1 MKKVA
6 FRRLSIKNFL
16 SVGEE
21 PIEIKF
27 DKGFN
32 IITGYNKDE
41 NDIKNGVGK
50 TLIIDALYFAIFGT
64 TLRELSNQSYIIN
77 RQTTR
82 NCKVILEFDNNS
94 SRHGQDHF
102 VIERSLAPKKL
113 TVSKNGNDKTKS
125 SIPET
130 NKYIKEVLS
139 ADEDI
144 FQNCIIMRANNT
156 IPFMIKN
163 KSAKKNFIESIFNL
177 SIFSD
182 MLKEVRDDLR
192 VAKHNYDITNTQ
204 YEVIDNNK
212 LKYQTEIKRLQ
223 AEAEDKAKKASTII
237 TSIKQEIEQHK
248 QQIVNLTEQSN
259 NIGSYDDKLNEQ
271 QMIKAQADKYY
282 QQILRTKYQSDA
294 KISTCISQLDKL
306 SKESNI
312 CPTCKRE
319 FDEAHK
325 FHKEELIAKIKSE
338 AIEEKEKL
346 EAITEKE
353 TKLKEIID
361 STNKI
366 IQELSAKQN
375 EAHYIAKQISG
386 LKQLIT
392 SKEDQISIYTS
403 HTESDTIKSFD
414 DMLNKTLVELEEKQK
429 EVTKC
434 EQEITKLN
442 ICEHILGEY
451 GIRAY
456 IVNKLLELL
465 NSRIT
470 FYLNKLKSTFKFTF
484 NELFEDEIKDAN
496 GNLCSYGN
504 CSGAEMKKI
513 DLAISFAFIDI
524 LKYQQQLE
532 YNVLFMDEILDSS
545 LDTKSLEY
553 VIDFLSE
560 YVMQNNIGLY
570 LITHKSDVNLPEI
583 NKMIILE
590 KRNGFTTLLEEQS

>member
-1 MKKVA
+1 MKKVT
-6 FRRLSIKNFL
+6 FTRLSIKNFL

-50 TLIIDALYFAIFGT
+50 TLIIDALYFAIFGS

-77 RQTTR
+77 RQTTK

-102 VIERSLAPKKL
+102 IIERSLAPKKL
-113 TVSKNGNDKTKS
+113 IVSKNGNDKTKS

-156 IPFMIKN
+156 IPFMLKN

-182 MLKEVRDDLR
+182 MLKDVREDLR
-192 VAKHNYDITNTQ
+192 LAKHNYDITNTQ
-204 YEVIDNNK
+204 YEVIENNK
-212 LKYQTEIKRLQ
+212 QKYQAEIKRLQ

-237 TSIKQEIEQHK
+237 TSIKEEIEGYKK
-248 QQIVNLTEQSN
+248 QITALTEQSQAL
-259 NIGSYDDKLNEQ
+259 GSYDAQINEQ
-271 QMIKAQADKYY
+271 MKIKSQANQYY
-282 QQILRTKYQSDA
+282 QEILRTKYQSDA
-294 KISTCISQLDKL
+294 KINTCISQLDKI
-306 SKESNI
+306 SKEGNI

-319 FDEAHK
+319 FDETHK
-325 FHKEELIAKIKSE
+325 SHKEELIAKLKAE
-338 AIEEKEKL
+338 TIEEKGKL
-346 EAITEKE
+346 NAITEKE
-353 TKLKEIID
+353 VKLKEIID
-361 STNKI
+361 NTNKI
-366 IQELSAKQN
+366 IQELSTKQS
-375 EAHYIAKQISG
+375 EVRYIANQISG
-386 LKQLIT
+386 IKQLIT
-392 SKEDQISIYTS
+392 SKEDQINIYTS
-403 HTESDTIKSFD
+403 HAEFDTIKSFE
-414 DMLNKTLVELEEKQK
+414 DMLNKTLVEIEEKQK
-429 EVTKC
+429 EVTNC

-470 FYLNKLKSTFKFTF
+470 FYLSKLKSTFKFSF
-484 NELFEDEIKDAN
+484 NELFEDEIKDSN

-553 VIDFLSE
+553 VVDFLSE
-560 YVMQNNIGLY
+560 YVAQNNIGLY
-570 LITHKSDVNLPEI
+570 LITHKSDVNLPDI
-583 NKMIILE
+583 NKMIVLE
-590 KRNGFTTLLEEQS
+590 KRNGFTTLLEEQT

>member
-1 MKKVA
+1 MKKVT
-6 FRRLSIKNFL
+6 FTRLSIKNFL

-50 TLIIDALYFAIFGT
+50 TLIIDALYFAIFGS

-77 RQTTR
+77 RQTTK

-102 VIERSLAPKKL
+102 IIERSLAPKKL
-113 TVSKNGNDKTKS
+113 IVSKNGNDKTKS

-156 IPFMIKN
+156 IPFMLKN

-182 MLKEVRDDLR
+182 MLKDVREDLR
-192 VAKHNYDITNTQ
+192 LAKHNYDITNTQ
-204 YEVIDNNK
+204 YEVIENNK
-212 LKYQTEIKRLQ
+212 QKYQAEIKRLQ

-237 TSIKQEIEQHK
+237 TSIKEEIEGYKK
-248 QQIVNLTEQSN
+248 QITALTEQSQAL
-259 NIGSYDDKLNEQ
+259 GSYDAQINEQ
-271 QMIKAQADKYY
+271 MKIKSQANQYY
-282 QQILRTKYQSDA
+282 QEILRTKYQSDA
-294 KISTCISQLDKL
+294 KINTCISQLDKI
-306 SKESNI
+306 SKEGNI

-319 FDEAHK
+319 FDETHK
-325 FHKEELIAKIKSE
+325 SHKEELIAKLKAE
-338 AIEEKEKL
+338 AIEEKGKL
-346 EAITEKE
+346 NAIIEKE
-353 TKLKEIID
+353 VKLKEIID
-361 STNKI
+361 NTNKI
-366 IQELSAKQN
+366 IQELSTKQS
-375 EAHYIAKQISG
+375 EVRYIANQISG
-386 LKQLIT
+386 IKQLIT
-392 SKEDQISIYTS
+392 SKEDQINVYTS
-403 HTESDTIKSFD
+403 HAEFDTIKSFE
-414 DMLNKTLVELEEKQK
+414 DMLNKTLVEIEEKQK
-429 EVTKC
+429 EVTGC

-484 NELFEDEIKDAN
+484 NELFEDEIKDSN

-553 VIDFLSE
+553 VVDFLSE
-560 YVMQNNIGLY
+560 YVTQNNIGLY
-570 LITHKSDVNLPEI
+570 LITHKSDVNLPDI
-583 NKMIILE
+583 NKMIVLE
-590 KRNGFTTLLEEQS
+590 KRNGFTTLLEEQT